1 MVIAQ
6 QLIRDHTYY
15 RGIHT
20 GLDFSTDSS
29 IHLFVVANWLIDF
42 RNLREM
48 FHIDAADYMMSIC
61 GDDSLKELSSP
72 GKSGSIFYL
81 SQDERFVI
89 KTLRKAE
96 LKVSPRRLSMRVC
109 CVLLVL
115 FFKAMFYLFL
125 VCGWVVDIF
134 TARKNLLHIRF
145 MVLILVN
152 LTFIW
157 KKIIG

>member
-1 MVIAQ
+1 
-6 QLIRDHTYY
+6 
-15 RGIHT
+15 
-20 GLDFSTDSS
+20 
-29 IHLFVVANWLIDF
+29 
-42 RNLREM
+42 M

-115 FFKAMFYLFL
+115 FLKRCFMRVVRAVSLRSPGHGFEAASPQILRGEGLPRFFPSPDPTHMGASSTGSALFL
-125 VCGWVVDIF
+125 KRCF
-134 TARKNLLHIRF
+134 TCS
-145 MVLILVN
+145 
-152 LTFIW
+152 
-157 KKIIG
+157 

>member
-1 MVIAQ
+1 MVIVQ

-15 RGIHT
+15 RGIPT

-29 IHLFVVANWLIDF
+29 IHLFVIANWLIDF

-115 FFKAMFYLFL
+115 FLSNVLL
-125 VCGWVVDIF
+125 VLSLWMSCWYIYSQEKFV
-134 TARKNLLHIRF
+134 AH
-145 MVLILVN
+145 
-152 LTFIW
+152 
-157 KKIIG
+157 KIYGPNIS